1 MNEERKTTQLDFL
14 QLRLIRT
21 GQSIL
26 LKQDEEQVEVT
37 RTMLDDVIRSLKQM
51 GEQIDA
57 DRTKVTIERLKQSIN
72 T

>member
-1 MNEERKTTQLDFL
+1 MNEELKTAQLDFL

-21 GQSIL
+21 GQNIL
-26 LKQDEEQVEVT
+26 IQQGPEQVEVT
-37 RTMLDDVIRSLKQM
+37 RPMLDDVIRSLKQM

>member
-37 RTMLDDVIRSLKQM
+37 RTMLNDVIRSLKQM